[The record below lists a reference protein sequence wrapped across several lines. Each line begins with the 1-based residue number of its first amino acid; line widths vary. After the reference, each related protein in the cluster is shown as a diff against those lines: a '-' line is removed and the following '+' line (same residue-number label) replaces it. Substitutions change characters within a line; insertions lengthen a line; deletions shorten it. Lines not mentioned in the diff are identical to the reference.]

1 MGALDRPAQRQTAA
15 LPLIISVCRA
25 PQRRQAVGRIADH
38 VDGDRSSRSTRRRRR
53 REHVPPGGSATVR
66 AAAGALRLNSG
77 AGRASAAPAAA
88 GVAWRPPSPG
98 AARPLRPTVA
108 GGFCVAAPSPCH
120 DVDHG
125 AGPAAIR
132 DAGRGALGSGG
143 SGGGGGG
150 GGALAASGGF
160 PPRRGRKIAKFSRL
174 RRASAC
180 SPAPAAGSMRLRRA
194 APAAPAGADGAA
206 AGGGGAALAAARGA
220 AAAPAAAAA
229 AATNDGG
236 GGGAAAAAAADRQVQ
251 VGGPA
256 AGGSRG
262 RRIGR
267 GRRRRARGAGAA
279 PARCA
284 DA

>member
-66 AAAGALRLNSG
+66 AAAGALRLNGG

-88 GVAWRPPSPG
+88 GVAWRLPSPG

-150 GGALAASGGF
+150 GALAASGGF

-180 SPAPAAGSMRLRRA
+180 SPAPAAGSLRLRRA
-194 APAAPAGADGAA
+194 APAGPAGADGAA
-206 AGGGGAALAAARGA
+206 VGVGGAALAAARGA

-229 AATNDGG
+229 ATTNGG
-236 GGGAAAAAAADRQVQ
+236 GGG
-251 VGGPA
+251 GG
-256 AGGSRG
+256 G
-262 RRIGR
+262 
-267 GRRRRARGAGAA
+267 GRRRRPAGPGGRAGGRWQPRPPHRTRPAPPSPRYRRGAGAV
-279 PARCA
+279 R
-284 DA
+284 